1 VTIFERLR
9 NRLAQGEGQ
18 GASIE
23 ELEAEVARLS
33 AENRERRD
41 PELERRILKL
51 RHQGG
56 IGLVQQANGGG
67 GIAAAAAQVPAT
79 NGAGLPELTP
89 AELTPELVRATIL
102 RDGCVL
108 VRGLVDRDEAIRL
121 TGEIDK
127 VFDARTEAGVE
138 GSDADG
144 YYEAFVPE
152 PPYGIMERS
161 FVADAGDAFAGDSP
175 RLMFDA
181 LEAFDRAGLREL
193 IVGYLGERPALSVN
207 KCVLRRVKP
216 ESGSAWHQDGAFL
229 GEVKALNVWLS
240 LSRCGDESPGLD
252 IVPRRIS
259 EIVETGTEGAIFN
272 WSVSPAV
279 AEREAGEAGVIRPI
293 FEPGDALLFDDRFLH
308 ATATDPSMTK
318 TRYAIES
325 WFFAPSAFPAGYV
338 PIAY

>member
-1 VTIFERLR
+1 MTILERLR
-9 NRLAQGEGQ
+9 NRRAAQ
-18 GASIE
+18 GASVE
-23 ELEAEVARLS
+23 AMEAEIAELS
-33 AENRERRD
+33 AKNRGRRD

-51 RHQGG
+51 RHRTG
-56 IGLVQQANGGG
+56 IGLVQSANGGG
-67 GIAAAAAQVPAT
+67 GITSPAGDLPSA
-79 NGAGLPELTP
+79 NGAGLPEFSP
-89 AELTPELVRATIL
+89 ADLTPELVRAAIL

-108 VRGLVDRDEAIRL
+108 VRGLIDRDEAMRL
-121 TGEIDK
+121 TGEIDS
-127 VFDARTEAGVE
+127 VFDAREREGVD
-138 GSDADG
+138 GSDPDG
-144 YYEAFVPE
+144 YYEAFTPE

-175 RLMFDA
+175 RVMFDA
-181 LEAFDRAGLREL
+181 LEAFDRAGLRDL

-216 ESGSAWHQDGAFL
+216 QSGSAWHQDGAFL
-229 GEVKALNVWLS
+229 GDVRALNVWLS

-252 IVPRRIS
+252 IVPRRIDD
-259 EIVETGTEGAIFN
+259 IVETGTEGAIFN

-308 ATATDPSMTK
+308 ATATDPAMTK

-325 WFFAPSAFPAGYV
+325 WFFAPSAFPEGYV
-338 PIAY
+338 PIAF